1 MKQYS
6 VQTRDIIFLKGFGFL
21 SLANLIEKALAKKI
35 SKNVSAKNN

>member
-6 VQTRDIIFLKGFGFL
+6 VQSRDIIFLKGFGFL
-21 SLANLIEKALAKKI
+21 SFANLIEKALAKKI